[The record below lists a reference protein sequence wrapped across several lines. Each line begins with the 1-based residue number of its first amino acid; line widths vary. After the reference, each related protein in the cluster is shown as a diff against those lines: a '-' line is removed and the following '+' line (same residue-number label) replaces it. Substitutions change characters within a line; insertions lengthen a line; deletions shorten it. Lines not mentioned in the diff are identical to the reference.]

1 MKQDLI
7 DKGGSPRAI
16 EEEWLVRGIR
26 AYLPGV
32 FEEVGQPGVRM
43 WMSSSAVAAGTG
55 SRIDK
60 LHTLHLEGYRRFDFM
75 LLHTHTAPSGR
86 MQLLYIHH
94 MAPSCVNRVIFHK
107 LANDTLMEHLYFLPV
122 YILA

>member
-7 DKGGSPRAI
+7 DKGGSPHAI
-16 EEEWLVRGIR
+16 GEEWLVRGIR

-43 WMSSSAVAAGTG
+43 WMSSSVVAAGTG
-55 SRIDK
+55 SRMDK
-60 LHTLHLEGYRRFDFM
+60 LHTLHLEGYRMFDFM

-86 MQLLYIHH
+86 MELLSRHH

-107 LANDTLMEHLYFLPV
+107 LVNDTSMERLYFLPV
-122 YILA
+122 YILV

>member
-43 WMSSSAVAAGTG
+43 WMSSSVVAAGTG
-55 SRIDK
+55 SRMDK
-60 LHTLHLEGYRRFDFM
+60 LHTLHLEGYRMFDFM
-75 LLHTHTAPSGR
+75 LLHTHTALSGG
-86 MQLLYIHH
+86 MQLLSRHH
-94 MAPSCVNRVIFHK
+94 TAPSCVNRVIFHK
-107 LANDTLMEHLYFLPV
+107 LLNDTSMEHLYFLPV
-122 YILA
+122 YILV